1 MIWEKALPFYSKII
15 DPVKTSKF
23 LGKAKHL
30 PFAIDFQQW
39 SFSGFVS
46 RANESWMSKPTNKWI
61 TAPKFPSELDKM
73 EVEVNFAFWN
83 QKSKLKVDKFMF
95 TLFVLIVIWQNYQ
108 TLTKV
113 ISYSDVSNSFWK
125 QLNWT
130 QTIELL

>member
-1 MIWEKALPFYSKII
+1 MSFNSKII
-15 DPVKTSKF
+15 DPLKPSKF
-23 LGKAKHL
+23 WVDAKLL
-30 PFAIDFQQW
+30 PFPIVFQQW

-46 RANESWMSKPTNKWI
+46 RAKESWMSKPTNKWI

-95 TLFVLIVIWQNYQ
+95 TLFVLIVIWQNNQ
-108 TLTKV
+108 PLTKV
-113 ISYSDVSNSFWK
+113 LSYSDLSNSCWK

-130 QTIELL
+130 ETIELL